1 LAPPDTIRGMAA
13 EIEQCD
19 VVVVGAGMAGLAAA
33 WDLRDRAPLVLES
46 TDRVGGRLQSVPR
59 GEHWLNLGAH
69 VFAGEDSGVG
79 RLVAETGAVAADI
92 PGTLTGVSYGG
103 RLVVDGRVELYPF
116 RLPISWRGKVEFMR
130 AGLKL
135 RRLVAEYAKV
145 VEPRPGESLPE
156 RQARMLAFMDDR
168 SAMEVLGPLSPEVDA
183 FFRCTLT
190 RGTGE
195 PEEIAAGYG
204 AGYFHMVWD
213 KSGGLARNIVGGT
226 QTLMDAL
233 AAPHGDRVR
242 VGARTTRVA
251 QDADG
256 VTVEYEQDG
265 ERRAV
270 RARTAIVATQA
281 FVTREIVE
289 GLPADMLAAMHELR
303 YGPNVCAAFLTDEDG
318 PQRWDDVY
326 AIATPNRSI
335 TMLFNMDNIQRAT
348 GAPRAKGTSFMVY
361 AVANLGRKALAME
374 DEAVL
379 DAYQRDLE
387 EVLPEVRG
395 RIVERVLRKVDGGLP
410 FPHVGRGRLQAALTQ
425 PTGRIHLAGDYL
437 GSWYAETAALTGAWA
452 AANARE
458 QLGA

>member
-1 LAPPDTIRGMAA
+1 M
-13 EIEQCD
+13 
-19 VVVVGAGMAGLAAA
+19 VVVGAGMAGLSAA
-33 WDLRDRAPLVLES
+33 WELRDRDVIVLEA
-46 TDRVGGRLQSVPR
+46 TERPGGRIMSVPR

-69 VFAGEDSGVG
+69 VFAGADSAVG
-79 RLVAETGAVAADI
+79 RLVAATGTHAESL
-92 PGTLTGVSYGG
+92 PGVLTAVSYRG
-103 RLVVDGRVELYPF
+103 RLVSGGRVELYPL
-116 RLPISWRGKVEFMR
+116 RLPISLRGRLDFIR
-130 AGLKL
+130 TGL
-135 RRLVAEYAKV
+135 RLKRQVKGYAQVVAPV
-145 VEPRPGESLPE
+145 PGETLPE
-156 RQARMLAFMDDR
+156 RQQRMLDYMDDH
-168 SAMEVLGPLSPEVDA
+168 SAMDALGPLSPEVDA

-204 AGYFHMVWD
+204 IGYFHMVWD
-213 KSGGLARNIVGGT
+213 KTGGMGRNIVGGT

-242 VGARTTRVA
+242 LGARVTRIA

-256 VTVEYEQDG
+256 VTVEYEQGG
-265 ERRAV
+265 EARTL
-270 RARTAIVATQA
+270 RARAAVVATQA

-289 GLPADMLAAMHELR
+289 GLPADMLAAMHKLR

-326 AIATPNRSI
+326 AIATPERSI
-335 TMLFNMDNIQRAT
+335 SMLFNMDNVMRAT

-361 AVANLGRKALAME
+361 AVADLGRRALEME

-410 FPHVGRGRLQAALTQ
+410 FPHVGRGRLQPALTQ
-425 PTGRIHLAGDYL
+425 PLGRIHLAGDYL
-437 GSWYAETAALTGAWA
+437 GSWYAETAALTGQWA

-458 QLGA
+458 QL